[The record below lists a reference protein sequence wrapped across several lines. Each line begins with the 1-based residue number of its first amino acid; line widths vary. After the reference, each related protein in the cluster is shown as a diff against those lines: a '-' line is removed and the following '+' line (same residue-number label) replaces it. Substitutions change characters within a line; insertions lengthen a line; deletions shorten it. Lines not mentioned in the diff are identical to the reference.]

1 MRARGLQF
9 LSPFIL
15 FILLATVACSGPRPG
30 KLLTQFERSNATM
43 QVRLEIFEEGEW
55 RHRWAIFDQSRCHL
69 RVSSRP
75 RDTGTWTAAA
85 TAYYPCAQ
93 DVTNIVQFVDDR
105 VAYVFM
111 QWWYAV
117 TLDGARTWTTFDV
130 ASYFPDKAYY
140 SPSLI
145 ERVAI
150 APDGTG
156 TMLLNAD
163 GVVDKKPFALYSSD
177 FGKTWTLKPT
187 AP

>member
-1 MRARGLQF
+1 MISA
-9 LSPFIL
+9 
-15 FILLATVACSGPRPG
+15 
-30 KLLTQFERSNATM
+30 N
-43 QVRLEIFEEGEW
+43 RLN
-55 RHRWAIFDQSRCHL
+55 
-69 RVSSRP
+69 SSRP
-75 RDTGTWTAAA
+75 RDAGTWTAAA

-93 DVTNIVQFVDDR
+93 DVTNIVQFVDDK

-130 ASYFPDKAYY
+130 ASHFPDKAYY

-187 AP
+187 TP